1 MLREFV
7 EHLVTQLV
15 NDPES
20 VVVSVVHDQDNVDEV
35 SAIEIRVNSRD
46 RGRLI
51 GKRGQTIRAIRT
63 LVDTMVSSKEKIS
76 VRVAD

>member
-20 VVVSVVHDQDNVDEV
+20 VIVSVTHDQDNVDEV
-35 SAIEIRVNSRD
+35 SAIEIKVNPRD

-63 LVDTMVSSKEKIS
+63 LVDTMVSTKEKIS

>member
-7 EHLVTQLV
+7 EYLVTQLV

-20 VVVSVVHDQDNVDEV
+20 VVVSIMYDQENTDEV
-35 SAIEIRVNSRD
+35 SVVEIRVNPRD

-63 LVDTMVSSKEKIS
+63 LVDTMVSAKEKIS

>member
-7 EHLVTQLV
+7 EHLVAQLV

-20 VVVSVVHDQDNVDEV
+20 MIVSVTHADEV
-35 SAIEIRVNSRD
+35 SSIEIRVNSRD

-63 LVDTMVSSKEKIS
+63 LVDTMVPAKEKVS

>member
-20 VVVSVVHDQDNVDEV
+20 VVVSVIHDQENAGEV
-35 SAIEIRVNSRD
+35 SVIEIRVNSRD

-63 LVDTMVSSKEKIS
+63 LVDTMVSAREKIS

>member
-1 MLREFV
+1 MLKEFV

-20 VVVSVVHDQDNVDEV
+20 VIVSIVHDQDNVDEV
-35 SAIEIRVNSRD
+35 SVIEIKVNPRD

-63 LVDTMVSSKEKIS
+63 LVDTMISAKEKIS